1 MKIHMKFMLT
11 CLHLYLT
18 MVGRVILSRLP
29 HLSMVG
35 SEHSVI
41 KMQFYH
47 VVSALSLGEVCSTFL
62 HQVPCNLTILVVFR
76 VCRQQSKW

>member
-11 CLHLYLT
+11 CLYLYLT
-18 MVGRVILSRLP
+18 VVGWVILSSLP
-29 HLSMVG
+29 YLSIVG

-47 VVSALSLGEVCSTFL
+47 VALSLGDVCSTFL
-62 HQVPCNLTILVVFR
+62 HQVPCNVTILVVFR

>member
-1 MKIHMKFMLT
+1 MKINMKFMLT
-11 CLHLYLT
+11 CLHLYLIT
-18 MVGRVILSRLP
+18 VGWVILSRLP
-29 HLSMVG
+29 YLAMVG

-62 HQVPCNLTILVVFR
+62 HQFSWCSECVDSSQNGEV
-76 VCRQQSKW
+76 